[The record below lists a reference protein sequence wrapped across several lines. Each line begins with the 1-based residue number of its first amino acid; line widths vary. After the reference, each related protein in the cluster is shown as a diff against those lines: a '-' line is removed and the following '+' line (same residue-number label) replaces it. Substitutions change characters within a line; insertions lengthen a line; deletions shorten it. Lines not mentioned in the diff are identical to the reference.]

1 MRCLQLSTVLL
12 LIPMLSLAGC
22 TRDLKSTSTS
32 EGQEQADQDAIRHV
46 FEQFDSTA
54 TAGQEDEWMSLL
66 TDDVLWM
73 VPEQSSLVGKQ
84 AVHGRVAPFF
94 ADLKMRHVTI
104 LDEVRVAGSLA
115 FVRGTYNF
123 EVTPKAG
130 GATTDEVGKFVY
142 ILERQP
148 GNTWKIARA
157 IWNTNRKMS

>member
-22 TRDLKSTSTS
+22 TRGLKSTSTS
-32 EGQEQADQDAIRHV
+32 DAQEQADQDAIRQL
-46 FEQFDSTA
+46 FQQFDSTA
-54 TAGQEDEWMSLL
+54 TAGQENEWMSLL

-94 ADLKMRHVTI
+94 AELKMRHATI

-115 FVRGTYNF
+115 FVRGTYKF
-123 EVTPKAG
+123 EVTSKAG
-130 GATTDEVGKFVY
+130 GATTDEAGKFVY
-142 ILERQP
+142 LLERQP
-148 GNTWKIARA
+148 GNSWKIARG
-157 IWNTNRKMS
+157 IWNTNHEKS